1 MEAAQH
7 GLMKEMVELID
18 EGACIDA
25 RDEVCDH
32 EAFTVGSIL
41 ISAFDPFCA
50 GPFRWSK

>member
-25 RDEVCDH
+25 RDEVCASDH
-32 EAFTVGSIL
+32 EAFTVGSI
-41 ISAFDPFCA
+41 
-50 GPFRWSK
+50 